1 MTYVHSATIHS
12 HTPARF
18 THCASAR
25 HTRPRADYALRAIF
39 NFIFHKKKT
48 RWKEE
53 NYSGIDK
60 HASQLSTSSDAPP
73 TSPWET
79 KTGTVCVAPLWR
91 ERIQA

>member
-39 NFIFHKKKT
+39 NFIFHKMC
-48 RWKEE
+48 KEKHP
-53 NYSGIDK
+53 GMDK
-60 HASQLSTSSDAPP
+60 HETRLPAHSQQTATTSSND
-73 TSPWET
+73 
-79 KTGTVCVAPLWR
+79 L
-91 ERIQA
+91 